1 MSPLQVSL
9 RRLPHAHDLPLPC
22 YQTEHAAGVDV
33 HAAIEISLTIQP
45 GERAS
50 IPTGLQLAVPEVYE
64 AQVRPRSGLALR
76 YGISLVNAPG
86 TIDADY
92 RGEVTILLIN
102 HGQEPVTINRGD
114 RVAQIIFN
122 KVERAD
128 IIEVDELNATGRGR
142 GGFGSTGR

>member
-1 MSPLQVSL
+1 M
-9 RRLPHAHDLPLPC
+9 
-22 YQTEHAAGVDV
+22 

-50 IPTGLQLAVPEVYE
+50 IPTGLQLAVPEGYE